1 MTEHAYEKKRVG
13 LARKQARNLMERY
26 KKTTGTEIDYEVPI
40 TDIAK
45 YLGFHVEYLDSMADH
60 HSAIIYADNM
70 LIGLNRNHH
79 PHRQRFSLG
88 HELGHYLLKH
98 SPELELPPEEA
109 KICNREAD
117 EFSGE
122 LLVPLELLKRALNHT
137 KTISELAHLFN
148 VSPEVITIRILNQ
161 NLMNKI

>member
-60 HSAIIYADNM
+60 HSAIIYV
-70 LIGLNRNHH
+70 L
-79 PHRQRFSLG
+79 
-88 HELGHYLLKH
+88 
-98 SPELELPPEEA
+98 
-109 KICNREAD
+109 
-117 EFSGE
+117 
-122 LLVPLELLKRALNHT
+122 
-137 KTISELAHLFN
+137 
-148 VSPEVITIRILNQ
+148 
-161 NLMNKI
+161 